1 VYSVF
6 TLLKGVAKSFSQRAV
21 TLSIIPHCYAW
32 LVSLLERFQSN
43 DERALARAI
52 SLVEAGTSEGQALL
66 QTLRSKTGKAQVIGI
81 TGSPGSGKST
91 LTDQLTKVAR
101 AQGRKVAV
109 LAIDPTSP
117 FSGGAILGDRIRM
130 MGHHQDVNVY
140 IRSMATRGHLGGL
153 AAATLQVLVLLEAYG
168 FDDIFIETVGVGQSE
183 IDIVQVAD
191 TTVLILTPGQGD
203 GVQAF
208 KAGIMEIA
216 DIFVIN
222 KADLPGASR
231 LKREIQAALEL
242 GHKDSGLPDILET
255 TASEAKGIDELYKSI
270 NEHHKKL
277 ETSGKLETIRK
288 TRNRFEITSLLTEQL
303 RLALKN
309 SGDGLVDKILEGG
322 ITSHQALRE
331 LLETSSIR

>member
-1 VYSVF
+1 VERTLPKLPKLLLAPDFCLLTSVYCY
-6 TLLKGVAKSFSQRAV
+6 ACAV
-21 TLSIIPHCYAW
+21 T
-32 LVSLLERFQSN
+32 LLERFQSH

-52 SLVEAGTSEGQALL
+52 SLVEAGTPQGQTLL
-66 QTLRSKTGKAQVIGI
+66 QTLRSQAGKAQIIGI

-91 LTDQLTKVAR
+91 LVDQLIKVAR
-101 AQGRKVAV
+101 AKGRKVAV

-130 MGHHQDVNVY
+130 MQHHQDTGVF

-222 KADLPGASR
+222 KADQPGASR

-242 GHKDSGLPDILET
+242 GHKDTGLQDILET
-255 TASEAKGIDELYKSI
+255 IASEAKGINELYSAI
-270 NEHHKKL
+270 HTHHEKL
-277 ETSGKLETIRK
+277 KTSGRLEIIRK
-288 TRNRFEITSLLTEQL
+288 QRNRFEITSLLTEQL
-303 RLALKN
+303 RLALKS
-309 SGDGLVDKILEGG
+309 SGDTLIDKILSGG

-331 LLETSSIR
+331 LLETISIR